1 MQTIKKVK
9 YSIER
14 IGNSTFCTVSCD
26 LEYIMDYLEGAN
38 IKVSS
43 ADTSVFLKIATS
55 KERKIFIKNLASWGL
70 TVDNSTVTVVS
81 KITLSKNDKDDQ
93 VVANRIVRDKAMHT
107 MCKVIANALNQA
119 LDSTY
124 NRLAKVNNIINKLE
138 YIAYHSKYNEDDI
151 TWYIADYTD
160 PGDNDVDIEDYPDP
174 GDNDVDIADIL

>member
-9 YSIER
+9 YNIER
-14 IGNSTFCTVSCD
+14 VGNNTFCTMSCD

-38 IKVSS
+38 VEVSN
-43 ADTSVFLKIATS
+43 ANTSVFLRIATS
-55 KERKIFIKNLASWGL
+55 KERKIFIKNLAYWGL
-70 TVDNSTVTVVS
+70 TVDNSTITVVS

-138 YIAYHSKYNEDDI
+138 HIAYHSKYSEDD
-151 TWYIADYTD
+151 TTC
-160 PGDNDVDIEDYPDP
+160 DIGDYPDP
-174 GDNDVDIADIL
+174 EDDDVDVTDVL

>member
-9 YSIER
+9 YNIER
-14 IGNSTFCTVSCD
+14 VGNSTFCTMSCD
-26 LEYIMDYLEGAN
+26 LEYIMDHLEGAN
-38 IKVSS
+38 VKVLG
-43 ADTSVFLKIATS
+43 ADTSVSLKIATS

-70 TVDNSTVTVVS
+70 SIENSTITVVA

-93 VVANRIVRDKAMHT
+93 AVANRIVRDKAMHT

-138 YIAYHSKYNEDDI
+138 HIAYHSKYNEDDI
-151 TWYIADYTD
+151 IWDICPDSE
-160 PGDNDVDIEDYPDP
+160 DNDVDIT
-174 GDNDVDIADIL
+174 DIL

>member
-14 IGNSTFCTVSCD
+14 VGNSTFCTMSCD

-107 MCKVIANALNQA
+107 MCKVIANALNQV

-124 NRLAKVNNIINKLE
+124 NRLAKVSNIINKLE
-138 YIAYHSKYNEDDI
+138 HIAYHSKYNEDDT
-151 TWYIADYTD
+151 TWVIK
-160 PGDNDVDIEDYPDP
+160 DYPDLE
-174 GDNDVDIADIL
+174 DDEVDIADTL

>member
-1 MQTIKKVK
+1 MQTIKKVQ

-14 IGNSTFCTVSCD
+14 VGNNTFCTMSCD

-38 IKVSS
+38 VEVSS
-43 ADTSVFLKIATS
+43 ADTSVFLRIASS
-55 KERKIFIKNLASWGL
+55 KERKIFIKNLTSWGL
-70 TVDNSTVTVVS
+70 TIDNSTIIVVA

-124 NRLAKVNNIINKLE
+124 NRLAKVNNIINKLN
-138 YIAYHSKYNEDDI
+138 YIAYHSKYNE
-151 TWYIADYTD
+151 
-160 PGDNDVDIEDYPDP
+160 NDTTCDIEDCPDP
-174 GDNDVDIADIL
+174 GDDYVDIADTL

>member
-14 IGNSTFCTVSCD
+14 VGNSTFCTMSCD

-43 ADTSVFLKIATS
+43 ADVFLKIATS

-138 YIAYHSKYNEDDI
+138 HIAYHSKYNEDDI
-151 TWYIADYTD
+151 
-160 PGDNDVDIEDYPDP
+160 EDYPDP
-174 GDNDVDIADIL
+174 GDDDVDIADIL

>member
-14 IGNSTFCTVSCD
+14 VGNSTFCTMSCD

-138 YIAYHSKYNEDDI
+138 YIACHLKYNENYIYDI
-151 TWYIADYTD
+151 C
-160 PGDNDVDIEDYPDP
+160 PDSE
-174 GDNDVDIADIL
+174 DNDVDIADIL

>member
-9 YSIER
+9 YNIER
-14 IGNSTFCTVSCD
+14 VGNNTFCTMSCD
-26 LEYIMDYLEGAN
+26 LKYIMDYLEGAN
-38 IKVSS
+38 VEVSN
-43 ADTSVFLKIATS
+43 ANTSVFLKIATS

-70 TVDNSTVTVVS
+70 TVDNSTVTVVA

-124 NRLAKVNNIINKLE
+124 NRLAKVNNIIDKLNH
-138 YIAYHSKYNEDDI
+138 IAYYSKYNEDD
-151 TWYIADYTD
+151 TTC
-160 PGDNDVDIEDYPDP
+160 DIGDYPDP
-174 GDNDVDIADIL
+174 GDDDVDVTDIL